1 MEYKAKRMDTVQL
14 DDKIDHI
21 DILSQKILQTEY
33 ATYGYTFTK

>member
-33 ATYGYTFTK
+33 VTYGYTSTK